1 MINNKEQALT
11 FSRNLKNY
19 IYKSGKTQRKVAEE
33 LGFNPTTFNTWCVGK
48 IVPSLGK
55 VQRIADYFGINK
67 SDLLEHKDND
77 GITKKLSAFE
87 VALLTKFL
95 HIYMRFQRFFI
106 FPDTKKTP
114 KIKKAP
120 PGTKSE

>member
-1 MINNKEQALT
+1 MINDKEQALT

-87 VALLTKFL
+87 VALLTKYHEAPT
-95 HIYMRFQRFFI
+95 HIQNAI
-106 FPDTKKTP
+106 KTML
-114 KIKKAP
+114 KVGEDK
-120 PGTKSE
+120 